1 MIRYDDHTISM
12 KAPRTSGQGS
22 KSGIHIRVS
31 AGEEMSHR
39 SSPSKD
45 AKLNMLPLPS
55 WLKMMLNIVG
65 PRTLL
70 KIIIVMMAVLWK
82 LLMVLFMIMAMVM
95 LSVRCL
101 LTSIP

>member
-22 KSGIHIRVS
+22 KSGIHIQVS

-55 WLKMMLNIVG
+55 WLNMMLNIGG
-65 PRTLL
+65 PTLL
-70 KIIIVMMAVLWK
+70 KIMI
-82 LLMVLFMIMAMVM
+82 MIMAIMII
-95 LSVRCL
+95 SVRCL
-101 LTSIP
+101 LTSNP

>member
-22 KSGIHIRVS
+22 KSRIHIRVS
-31 AGEEMSHR
+31 AQEEMSHR
-39 SSPSKD
+39 SSHSKD

-65 PRTLL
+65 PTLL
-70 KIIIVMMAVLWK
+70 KIIIVMMVVLWK
-82 LLMVLFMIMAMVM
+82 LLMVLFIIMAMVII
-95 LSVRCL
+95 SVKCL
-101 LTSIP
+101 LTSNP